1 MLYAGGMGY
10 AILRVQKLKST
21 VAVRRSMKHAHREQP
36 TPNADSERTP
46 ANTHIGAQ
54 SADEGVAKVAALLP
68 EKRRSDAVLCV
79 EYLVTA
85 SPEAMAGKSR
95 EQQDAYLHDALAW
108 IRERHGAGNVVY
120 AGIHRDEATPHLY
133 AYAVPLD
140 PDSGRLNAKRW
151 FGGAKALSQMQT
163 DFAER
168 VGKAHGLE
176 RGIEGSRATHQRVQ
190 RFYGAIQQEPA
201 HATIAPS
208 SLAPRVL
215 EKGLFSKTVETPEQV
230 AERLTKAVRQGYAP
244 AVAAAAGARL
254 ERDKAKQAQ
263 DTADDLRRRMRP
275 VVDALAPLSK
285 QQQARVLAVMTV
297 ESRELVKQAAAEK
310 AKADAAK
317 AAERAAKAAQR
328 KGRGDA
334 GWER

>member
-108 IRERHGAGNVVY
+108 IRERHGEANVVY
-120 AGIHRDEATPHLY
+120 AGIHRDESTPHLY

-140 PDSGRLNAKRW
+140 ADTGRLNAKKW
-151 FGGAKALSQMQT
+151 LGGAKALSQMQT

-168 VGKAHGLE
+168 VGKA
-176 RGIEGSRATHQRVQ
+176 SRIV
-190 RFYGAIQQEPA
+190 
-201 HATIAPS
+201 
-208 SLAPRVL
+208 
-215 EKGLFSKTVETPEQV
+215 
-230 AERLTKAVRQGYAP
+230 
-244 AVAAAAGARL
+244 
-254 ERDKAKQAQ
+254 
-263 DTADDLRRRMRP
+263 
-275 VVDALAPLSK
+275 LSK
-285 QQQARVLAVMTV
+285 IKTQNTF
-297 ESRELVKQAAAEK
+297 
-310 AKADAAK
+310 
-317 AAERAAKAAQR
+317 
-328 KGRGDA
+328 
-334 GWER
+334 W

>member
-108 IRERHGAGNVVY
+108 IRERHGEANVVY

-140 PDSGRLNAKRW
+140 ADTGRLNAKKW
-151 FGGAKALSQMQT
+151 LGGAKALSQMQT

>member
-108 IRERHGAGNVVY
+108 IRERHGEANVVY

-140 PDSGRLNAKRW
+140 ADTGRLNAKKW
-151 FGGAKALSQMQT
+151 LGGAKALSQMQT

-190 RFYGAIQQEPA
+190 RFYGAIQQETA

-328 KGRGDA
+328 KGRGDI
-334 GWER
+334 ER

>member
-1 MLYAGGMGY
+1 LLYAGGMGY

-108 IRERHGAGNVVY
+108 IRERHGEANVVY

-140 PDSGRLNAKRW
+140 ADTGRLNAKKW
-151 FGGAKALSQMQT
+151 LGGAKALSQMQT